1 MRRPPVTTALAA
13 STLVVLTLSA
23 AASSAPKPRRA
34 ACEATLAGGA
44 TLVAVTPQRLS
55 RTVGLPTRIDLR
67 AVPKIPD
74 AVPST
79 EPAAEMPSPSIAR
92 AKKLK
97 AGAAGCIPQ
106 SAPTVSGAP
115 AQR

>member
-1 MRRPPVTTALAA
+1 MRRPPVTSVLAA

-34 ACEATLAGGA
+34 ACEATPGGGT
-44 TLVAVTPQRLS
+44 TLVASKPLS
-55 RTVGLPTRIDLR
+55 VGVRVGLPTNIDMR
-67 AVPKIPD
+67 TVPKIPD

-79 EPAAEMPSPSIAR
+79 EPAAEMPSPGIAR

-97 AGAAGCIPQ
+97 AGAATCIPQ
-106 SAPTVSGAP
+106 SAPTLPGTP
-115 AQR
+115 TQR

>member
-1 MRRPPVTTALAA
+1 MRRPLVPSALAA
-13 STLVVLTLSA
+13 STLAVLVLTT

-34 ACEATLAGGA
+34 ACEAALAGGA
-44 TLVAVTPQRLS
+44 TLVGATPQPLS

-67 AVPKIPD
+67 AVPRIPD